1 MSLNNADQTTEG
13 RCVSVTLPN
22 LFSDFMA
29 GKESVNPLYREVKP
43 QADAWIA
50 KLVTPPCHPDSY
62 PYPPVPQYVLRSD
75 MLTSHL
81 WAGETES

>member
-29 GKESVNPLYREVKP
+29 GKESVNPFYREVKP

-50 KLVTPPCHPDSY
+50 KSVTSPRAIPIPI
-62 PYPPVPQYVLRSD
+62 P
-75 MLTSHL
+75 TSRYHNMYC
-81 WAGETES
+81 GQTC